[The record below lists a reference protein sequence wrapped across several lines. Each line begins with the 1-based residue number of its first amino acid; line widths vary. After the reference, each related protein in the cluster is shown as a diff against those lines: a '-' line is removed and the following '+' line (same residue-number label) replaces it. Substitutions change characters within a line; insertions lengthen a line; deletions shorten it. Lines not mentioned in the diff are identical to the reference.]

1 MPSANPSKPCSRL
14 PEWLRIKLPRDPS
27 FARTRDL
34 VADLGLNTVCQGAR
48 CPNICECFARS
59 TATFLILGRS
69 CTRACAFCNIGP
81 GRVEPVDPGEPARV
95 AEAAKRLG
103 LTHAV
108 VTSVTRDD
116 LPDGG
121 AAHFAATIRA
131 LRQARPQATVEVLIP
146 DFRGSEAA
154 LRLVLDARPDVLNH
168 NVETV
173 PGLYPRIR
181 PQADYAQS
189 LTLLARAAA
198 AGLPAKS
205 GLMVGLGET
214 VAEVHQVIRDL
225 HAQGVTI
232 VTIGQYLRPSKA
244 HPEPARYVH
253 PDEFAALAEF
263 GRSLGVPHM
272 FCAPL
277 VRSSY
282 HAGEFV
288 GR

>member
-1 MPSANPSKPCSRL
+1 
-14 PEWLRIKLPRDPS
+14 
-27 FARTRDL
+27 

-59 TATFLILGRS
+59 TATFLVLGRS
-69 CTRACAFCNIGP
+69 CTRGCAFCNIGLGKP
-81 GRVEPVDPGEPARV
+81 EPVDPGEPGRV
-95 AEAAKRLG
+95 AEAARRLG
-103 LTHAV
+103 LSHAV

-131 LRQARPQATVEVLIP
+131 LREVLPAATVEVLIP
-146 DFRGSEAA
+146 DFRGDAAA
-154 LRLVLDARPDVLNH
+154 LRTVLEARPDVLNH
-168 NVETV
+168 NVETA

-181 PQADYAQS
+181 PQADYRQS
-189 LTLLARAAA
+189 LELLERAAA

-205 GLMVGLGET
+205 GLMVGFGESIE
-214 VAEVHQVIRDL
+214 EVHAVIRDL
-225 HAQGVTI
+225 HGRGVTI
-232 VTIGQYLRPSKA
+232 ITIGQYLRPSRQ

-253 PDEFAALAEF
+253 PDEFAALAEY
-263 GRSLGVPHM
+263 GRTLGVPHM

-288 GR
+288 